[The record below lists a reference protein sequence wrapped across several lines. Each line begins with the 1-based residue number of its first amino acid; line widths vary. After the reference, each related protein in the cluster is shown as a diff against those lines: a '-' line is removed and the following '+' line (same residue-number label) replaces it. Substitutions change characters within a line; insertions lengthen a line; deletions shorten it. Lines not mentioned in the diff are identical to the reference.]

1 VTPVTII
8 RVRRRKPL
16 IANGL
21 QYNHS
26 VQRFMPIG
34 RSGFAAGWGSGL
46 RKVRGS
52 RAGHGWVN
60 SDRVPW
66 DCPAIVAGFSSYARK
81 GIAMSKLRKRMI
93 QDMRLAGLVEGT
105 QNQYVRAVRQL
116 TAYYM
121 ISPDHL
127 SERHV
132 EKYLLYIR
140 DELGVARGTF
150 VPAFFGLKFF
160 YVQTLG
166 YDWPLFTK
174 KESASRASS
183 GCPMSAV
190 TPIAAV

>member
-1 VTPVTII
+1 MT
-8 RVRRRKPL
+8 
-16 IANGL
+16 
-21 QYNHS
+21 
-26 VQRFMPIG
+26 
-34 RSGFAAGWGSGL
+34 
-46 RKVRGS
+46 
-52 RAGHGWVN
+52 
-60 SDRVPW
+60 
-66 DCPAIVAGFSSYARK
+66 
-81 GIAMSKLRKRMI
+81 KLKRRMI
-93 QDMRLAGLVEGT
+93 QDMRLAGLAEGT
-105 QNQYVRAVRQL
+105 QDQYLRAVRQL

-132 EKYLLYIR
+132 EKYILYIR

-183 GCPMSAV
+183 GCRMSAV
-190 TPIAAV
+190 TPIAAA

>member
-1 VTPVTII
+1 MA
-8 RVRRRKPL
+8 R
-16 IANGL
+16 G
-21 QYNHS
+21 
-26 VQRFMPIG
+26 
-34 RSGFAAGWGSGL
+34 AGAD
-46 RKVRGS
+46 R
-52 RAGHGWVN
+52 GWVN
-60 SDRVPW
+60 LDRIPW
-66 DCPAIVAGFSSYARK
+66 DCPAIVAGFSFYTRK

-150 VPAFFGLKFF
+150 IPAFFGLKFF

-174 KESASRASS
+174 KESASRTRS